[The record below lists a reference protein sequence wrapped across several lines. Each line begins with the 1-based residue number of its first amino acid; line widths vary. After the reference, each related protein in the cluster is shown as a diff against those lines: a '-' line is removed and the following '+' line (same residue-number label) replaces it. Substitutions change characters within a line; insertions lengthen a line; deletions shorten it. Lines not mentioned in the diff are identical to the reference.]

1 MTFASD
7 AAMAQERTV
16 FNLFIC
22 INRVEGWHSFLA
34 ICIPSSWMIR
44 WIGGIESAFS
54 SDQQVLA
61 GPWMLCWIAQFKHF
75 VKSQLEKVKKINPTI
90 RIPTILPA
98 CLYND
103 VMSCRLKWPKIL
115 GLKAGQTLPSRLAS
129 ISAAA
134 RFCVWDPRLLGR
146 SLRPLAM
153 QNIHVS
159 NEKKKPSWLGY
170 IGYYT
175 TQLYDMGIM
184 IIHCK
189 DP

>member
-54 SDQQVLA
+54 SDEQVLA

-90 RIPTILPA
+90 RIPTFYRHFYTMTS
-98 CLYND
+98 CLAVLND
-103 VMSCRLKWPKIL
+103 PQFWDSKLDKPDL
-115 GLKAGQTLPSRLAS
+115 LRLAS

-134 RFCVWDPRLLGR
+134 RFCVWDPRFLGR
-146 SLRPLAM
+146 SLPDHWEIFSQQICLKFGAM

-159 NEKKKPSWLGY
+159 NEKKTKK
-170 IGYYT
+170 T
-175 TQLYDMGIM
+175 
-184 IIHCK
+184 
-189 DP
+189 

>member
-54 SDQQVLA
+54 SDEQVLA

-90 RIPTILPA
+90 RIPTILPPF
-98 CLYND
+98 LYND
-103 VMSCRLKWPKIL
+103 VVSCRLKWPKIL
-115 GLKAGQTLPSRLAS
+115 GLKAGHTLPKACKHFGSGEIL
-129 ISAAA
+129 
-134 RFCVWDPRLLGR
+134 CLGPQVFGTVTKTTGR
-146 SLRPLAM
+146 VFPTVCLKFGAM

-159 NEKKKPSWLGY
+159 NEKKQKK
-170 IGYYT
+170 T
-175 TQLYDMGIM
+175 
-184 IIHCK
+184 
-189 DP
+189 

>member
-1 MTFASD
+1 MCFFQVFHPLMTFASD

-54 SDQQVLA
+54 SDEQVLA

-103 VMSCRLKWPKIL
+103 VMSCRLKWPKFWDSKL
-115 GLKAGQTLPSRLAS
+115 DKSFPPGLQAFRQRRDFVFGTPGY
-129 ISAAA
+129 
-134 RFCVWDPRLLGR
+134 WDG
-146 SLRPLAM
+146 
-153 QNIHVS
+153 H
-159 NEKKKPSWLGY
+159 
-170 IGYYT
+170 
-175 TQLYDMGIM
+175 
-184 IIHCK
+184 
-189 DP
+189 